1 MKNLSKTLILAVFC
15 SAVAAF
21 AIPALAYNPSLSVV
35 GISGGNAAVSI
46 TNAQP
51 NAPVVINYIPVGSSL
66 TTTITGNTDYSGNFS
81 TTINSAS
88 GSQVTA
94 TVAGAVLNSNNNGGC
109 GYYGCN
115 GCTYNCG
122 NNGSLSLSQT
132 SLSLNYGQSQ
142 TVTIYSNNNNNYNNN
157 FYISSNSNS
166 SVATASISGNSVNVY
181 GQTSGST
188 NISIC
193 QNSSS
198 QCATLYVTVNSNG
211 SCGYYGC
218 GGCTYNCGSGTLSL
232 SQTSLSLNYGQSS
245 TVTVYSSTYS
255 GTPYISSN
263 SNSGVATASVSGN
276 SIYVYGQ
283 SAGST
288 TISVCQNSSSQ
299 CASLYVTVGGG
310 YNGGVGSLTLSPN
323 SLSLNVGQT
332 SYVTASMAIYNPSF
346 YISSNS
352 NSAVVTASVSGNQ
365 ISLYGLTSGSSTISV
380 CASGGNA
387 CASIYVTI
395 SGTGYNGNGNVW
407 FNPTSANLYSGQSL
421 AVSLNSAS
429 GNGYSATYSSPYYVS
444 NNSNPSAVSAS
455 VSGTVLNLYANQSG
469 SSVITVCLN
478 SLSFCG
484 TLPVTVNGGGNN
496 GGSLSLSQTNVN
508 LSVGQ
513 NVNVIANNYNGGSLY
528 LASNSNSN
536 VAYAVVNG
544 SSITIYGQNNGT
556 TNFSIC
562 ANNGQCANL
571 YVTVGGGVL
580 GLSTANIS
588 VSDNYFTPR
597 TITMPVGSTIVW
609 TNNGSMTHT
618 VTADDNSFNSSNFYP
633 GATFSHTFNNA
644 GTFPYHCI
652 FHGGVNGV
660 GMSGVIVIFGNGN
673 GNGNGGNSSVWFTP
687 SSVNLNYGQSQA
699 VTVYSNN
706 NYNNSYYVSSNSNAG
721 VASASMS
728 GNILNLYAQSS
739 GNTTITVC
747 QSSYGNCGT
756 LYVTASGGYYGGGG
770 CTYNC
775 GGGLSYPG
783 GSVMGAS
790 NYPSG
795 ELISEA
801 RTIYMVY
808 KNLKTPFA
816 NAQAFLGLG
825 FNFNNVVA
833 VGNSG
838 LANSGY
844 TVSSSYVQHPWG
856 TWVKSGSTVYFV
868 QQSGLI
874 PVPDWSTF
882 INNGGQANFIVSAN
896 YYDLRLPRLSPMTS
910 GDSRMQ

>member
-1 MKNLSKTLILAVFC
+1 MKNLSKALILGVFY
-15 SAVAAF
+15 SAVAGF
-21 AIPALAYNPSLSVV
+21 AVPALAYNPGLSVYDI
-35 GISGGNAAVSI
+35 GGGNSAVSI

-51 NAPVVINYIPVGSSL
+51 NASVVVTYTPVGSFL
-66 TTTITGNTDYSGNFS
+66 QTQITGNTDYSGSFS

-94 TVAGAVLNSNNNGGC
+94 TVAGQFLNSNNNGGC
-109 GYYGCN
+109 VYYGCG
-115 GCTYNCG
+115 GCAYNCG
-122 NNGSLSLSQT
+122 SGTLSLSQT
-132 SLSLNYGQSQ
+132 SLSLNSGQSQ
-142 TVTIYSNNNNNYNNN
+142 TITVYSNGYGGTP
-157 FYISSNSNS
+157 YISSNSNS
-166 SVATASISGNSVNVY
+166 GVATASVSGNSVYVY
-181 GQTSGST
+181 GQSSGST

-193 QNSSS
+193 QSSS
-198 QCATLYVTVNSNG
+198 NQCATLYVTVNGNG

-218 GGCTYNCGSGTLSL
+218 GVCTYNCGSGTLSL
-232 SQTSLSLNYGQSS
+232 SQTSLSLNSGQSS

-255 GTPYISSN
+255 STPYISSN

-352 NSAVVTASVSGNQ
+352 NSAVVTASVFGNQ

-387 CASIYVTI
+387 CASIYVTVN
-395 SGTGYNGNGNVW
+395 GNGYNGNGNVW
-407 FNPTSANLYSGQSL
+407 FNPTSASLYSGQSL
-421 AVSLNSAS
+421 VVSLNSAS
-429 GNGYSATYSSPYYVS
+429 GNGYSATAGNPYYVS

-469 SSVITVCLN
+469 TSIITVCLN

-484 TLPVTVNGGGNN
+484 TLPVTVNGGGYN

-513 NVNVIANNYNGGSLY
+513 NANVIANNYNGGSLY
-528 LASNSNSN
+528 IASNSNST

-544 SSITIYGQNNGT
+544 NSITIYGQNNGT
-556 TNFSIC
+556 SNFSIC
-562 ANNGQCANL
+562 ANNGQCVNL

-580 GLSTANIS
+580 GASTANVVI
-588 VSDNYFTPR
+588 SDNYFNPR
-597 TITMPVGSTIVW
+597 TIIMPIGSTIVW
-609 TNNGSMTHT
+609 TNSGSMTHT
-618 VTADDNSFNSSNFYP
+618 VTADDNSFSGGSMGP
-633 GATFSHTFNNA
+633 GATFSHTFSYA

-660 GMSGVIVIFGNGN
+660 GMSGVIVIS
-673 GNGNGGNSSVWFTP
+673 GNGGGYGGGSSVWFSP
-687 SSVNLNYGQSQA
+687 SSVNLNYGQSQS
-699 VTVYSNN
+699 VTVYSDNGN
-706 NYNNSYYVSSNSNAG
+706 NYNNNYYVSTNSNAR
-721 VASASMS
+721 VASASIS
-728 GNILNLYAQSS
+728 GNILNLYGQQSGS
-739 GNTTITVC
+739 ATINVC

-756 LYVTASGGYYGGGG
+756 LYVTVGGGYNGSG

-795 ELISEA
+795 ELISEGP
-801 RTIYMVY
+801 TIYMVY

-816 NAQAFLGLG
+816 NASAFLGLG
-825 FNFNNVVA
+825 FKFYNVTP
-833 VGNSG
+833 VGDSG

-844 TVSSSYVQHPWG
+844 TVSSSHVQHPWG

-868 QQSGLI
+868 HESGLI
-874 PVPDWSTF
+874 PVPDWNTF
-882 INNGGQANFIVSAN
+882 LNNGGQSNFIVTAN
-896 YYDLRLPRLSPMTS
+896 YYDLRLPRLSPMVS
-910 GDSRMQ
+910 GDSRTQ